1 MCPGTA
7 QIMIEVACCM
17 NLTEQRASTYAN
29 AQRCVMISQMKG
41 AKTSEA
47 KVGRAVGSC
56 HKVNLAKS
64 PDNTSGDTV
73 IPKS

>member
-1 MCPGTA
+1 
-7 QIMIEVACCM
+7 
-17 NLTEQRASTYAN
+17 
-29 AQRCVMISQMKG
+29 MISQMKG

-73 IPKS
+73 IPKVENEWKPL

>member
-1 MCPGTA
+1 
-7 QIMIEVACCM
+7 M
-17 NLTEQRASTYAN
+17 NLTEQRASTCAN
-29 AQRCVMISQMKG
+29 EQRCVMISQMKG

-73 IPKS
+73 IPKVENE